1 MISNLAK
8 VVFLLGLLQACA
20 AKYEVVQ
27 KLGPD
32 RYHLQ
37 GVKNQEVIIAI
48 TSTPLKKGDLT
59 TLKALKKS
67 NGHIE

>member
-1 MISNLAK
+1 MINNLTK
-8 VVFLLGLLQACA
+8 IVFLLWLLEACTP
-20 AKYEVVQ
+20 KYEVVQ
-27 KLGPD
+27 KLAPN

-37 GVKNQEVIIAI
+37 GVKNKEVIIAI

-67 NGHIE
+67 NGHFE

>member
-8 VVFLLGLLQACA
+8 IVFLLGLLQACV

-27 KLGPD
+27 ILGAD
-32 RYHLQ
+32 KYHLQ
-37 GVKNQEVIIAI
+37 GVKNQEVILAI

>member
-1 MISNLAK
+1 MIINLTK
-8 VVFLLGLLQACA
+8 VIFLVGLLHSCTP
-20 AKYEVVQ
+20 KYEVIQ
-27 KLGPD
+27 KLAQD
-32 RYHLQ
+32 KYHLQ
-37 GVKNQEVIIAI
+37 GVKNKEVIIAV